1 MEANFKNRKSQYEN
15 RKKITI
21 VKQSANEI
29 VADIVADE
37 GVVEEAGTAITAE
50 VMNEIITNVNNSVQE
65 SGEAKQTA
73 NIAKT
78 TADEAKTESGEVK
91 QLAQTALTNSQTA
104 LEKANAVEQQVV
116 QGLGTIVT
124 VGGQNQ
130 QTFNADSKAD
140 ATALSNEITARQES
154 YSQLSSELTSEKQ
167 SRQGADD
174 LLSQRIETLTQGLSE
189 SVNTNKVKINNWKLT
204 MGSDNCLCVEFEN

>member
-1 MEANFKNRKSQYEN
+1 MEANFKNRKSQYPN
-15 RKKITI
+15 RRKITI
-21 VKQSANEI
+21 VKQNANEM

-37 GVVEEAGTAITAE
+37 GLIEEAGTAVTAE
-50 VMNEIITNVNNSVQE
+50 IMNQIITNVNSSVQE

-78 TADEAKTESGEVK
+78 TADEAKTESGEAK
-91 QLAQTALTNSQTA
+91 QLAQTALNNSQTA

-154 YSQLSSELTSEKQ
+154 CSQLSSELTSEKQ

-174 LLSQRIETLTQGLSE
+174 LLSQRIETITQGLSE
-189 SVNTNKVKINNWKLT
+189 AVNTNKVKINNWKLT
-204 MGSDNCLCVEFEN
+204 MGSDNCLYVDFEN

>member
-1 MEANFKNRKSQYEN
+1 MEANFKNRKSQYPN
-15 RKKITI
+15 RRKITI
-21 VKQSANEI
+21 VKQSANEM

-37 GVVEEAGTAITAE
+37 GLVEEAGTAITAE
-50 VMNEIITNVNNSVQE
+50 IMNQIITNVNSSVQE

-78 TADEAKTESGEVK
+78 TADEAKTESGEAK
-91 QLAQTALTNSQTA
+91 QLAQTALNNSQTA
-104 LEKANAVEQQVV
+104 LEKANAVERQVV

-154 YSQLSSELTSEKQ
+154 CNQLSSELTSEKQ

-174 LLSQRIETLTQGLSE
+174 LLSQRIENLTQGLSN